1 MNKDKHCLIIRLTIL
16 LFFSLFVLDGSEFQ
30 QPLVAFFPSAI
41 EIRISPPTWWISHWQ
56 ILHQAGAVL
65 LCSDS
70 RIVAI
75 VKQPV
80 LEIDIPIPIL
90 HQLGKVLWCLG
101 LLTFVFLQRCVGV
114 SLTV

>member
-30 QPLVAFFPSAI
+30 QPLVAFFPVQV
-41 EIRISPPTWWISHWQ
+41 ISKFLHQLGGVSHWQ

-101 LLTFVFLQRCVGV
+101 LLTFVFLQRRW
-114 SLTV
+114 SF